1 MGKNLPCNAED
12 LGLIPGGRTRIPQVE
27 QPKIMLLIHSQ
38 VDAVSDKD
46 TPPEAG
52 KGVSEQRGHGG
63 GPHLSGEY
71 SCRYLYSASHSSVL
85 KTLALLNPCHLST
98 SRSFV
103 DRSQNH

>member
-1 MGKNLPCNAED
+1 MYFANILKS
-12 LGLIPGGRTRIPQVE
+12 VH
-27 QPKIMLLIHSQ
+27 KISSC
-38 VDAVSDKD
+38 A
-46 TPPEAG
+46 PPEAG

-71 SCRYLYSASHSSVL
+71 SCRYLYSASRSSVL